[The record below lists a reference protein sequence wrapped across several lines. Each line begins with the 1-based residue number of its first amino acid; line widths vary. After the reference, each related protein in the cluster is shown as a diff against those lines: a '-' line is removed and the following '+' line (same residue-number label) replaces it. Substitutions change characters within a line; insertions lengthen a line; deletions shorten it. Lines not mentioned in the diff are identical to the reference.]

1 MPIVRNFPAGVAP
14 PARGIISTR
23 EVMSEFISKGS
34 SMGATSTIAEFIVN
48 TSIVDF
54 PAASTERVKKA
65 IADTFAVIIAGA
77 GSEVAEPLRKYLAV
91 AHAPGP
97 VPILGTQMT
106 AAPETAALINGT
118 YGHALDYD
126 DVLSIMPAHPSAVI
140 IAAVLASLGD
150 KKVDG
155 RAFIESY
162 LAGIEV
168 GGNVG
173 IGMTNGHY
181 QRGFHATGTLAL
193 FSGLAALA
201 KLHRADVA
209 TIEQAFGIASSM
221 SSGLRR
227 NFGTMTKPLH
237 TGIAARSALTAFNL
251 AAAGFTAA
259 PDVLEAKAGF
269 FSSYGVAESS
279 PDIMTKGLGKPYII
293 VQPGLSLKKF
303 PCCYASHRAIDGLL
317 TLRAKLGFDVAMID
331 KITCRMPPGG
341 MHVLTYPRPTTG
353 LEGKFSLDYP
363 LAAAALDG
371 KCVLA
376 TFTDDAVRR
385 AEITALYARIDA
397 KEDPAC
403 RGDDPLFETRSSGSK
418 GFVEVEVTL
427 TDGRTDK
434 IRIDRPPGSPQRELT
449 WDDLREKFMDCARHS
464 GHVAQAPAAKAFEA
478 IQMLEGRK
486 DIAEVTRL
494 LC

>member
-1 MPIVRNFPAGVAP
+1 
-14 PARGIISTR
+14 
-23 EVMSEFISKGS
+23 
-34 SMGATSTIAEFIVN
+34 MGATATIAKFIAA
-48 TSIVDF
+48 TSTRDF
-54 PAASTERVKKA
+54 PAESTEKAKKA

-77 GSEVAEPLRKYLAV
+77 GSEVAQPLRKYLAA
-91 AHAPGP
+91 AHAPGA
-97 VPILGTQMT
+97 VPILGTDMT

-140 IAAVLASLGD
+140 VAALLASLDG
-150 KKVDG
+150 KRIDG
-155 RAFIESY
+155 RAFIEAY
-162 LAGIEV
+162 LLGIEV

-201 KLHRADVA
+201 KLHGADVP

-251 AAAGFTAA
+251 ATAGFTAA

-269 FSSYGVAESS
+269 YSSYGVAESS
-279 PDIMTKGLGKPYII
+279 PDITVKGLGKPYII
-293 VQPGLSLKKF
+293 VDPGLALKKF

-317 TLRAKLGFDVAMID
+317 ALRKKLSFEAAAID
-331 KITCRMPPGG
+331 KVICRMPPGG

-353 LEGKFSLDYP
+353 LEGKFSLHYP

-371 KCVLA
+371 KCALW
-376 TFTDDAVRR
+376 TFTDEAVRR
-385 AEITALYARIDA
+385 KEIAALYARIDA
-397 KEDPAC
+397 KEDPGC
-403 RGDDPLFETRSSGSK
+403 RGDDPLFDTRSSGSK
-418 GFVEVEVTL
+418 GFVEVEVRL
-427 TDGRTDK
+427 TDGRSDMIRVDK
-434 IRIDRPPGSPQRELT
+434 APGSPTRELT
-449 WDDLREKFMDCARHS
+449 WDDLREKFVDCARHS
-464 GHVAQAPAAKAFEA
+464 GRIAAAPAAKAFEA
-478 IQMLEGRK
+478 IRKLEGSR
-486 DIAEVTRL
+486 DIAEVIRL

>member
-1 MPIVRNFPAGVAP
+1 
-14 PARGIISTR
+14 
-23 EVMSEFISKGS
+23 
-34 SMGATSTIAEFIVN
+34 MGATATIAKFIAA
-48 TSIVDF
+48 TSTRDF
-54 PAASTERVKKA
+54 PAASTEKAKKA

-77 GSEVAEPLRKYLAV
+77 GSEVAEPLRKYLAA

-97 VPILGTQMT
+97 VPILGTNMT

-140 IAAVLASLGD
+140 IAALLASLNGQC
-150 KKVDG
+150 VDG
-155 RAFIESY
+155 RTFIEAY
-162 LAGIEV
+162 LLGIEV

-209 TIEQAFGIASSM
+209 TIGQAFGIASSM

-279 PDIMTKGLGKPYII
+279 PDITVKGLGNPYII
-293 VQPGLSLKKF
+293 VDPGLALKKF

-317 TLRAKLGFDVAMID
+317 ALRTKLAFDAAAID
-331 KITCRMPPGG
+331 KVVCRMPPGG

-376 TFTDDAVRR
+376 TFTDASVRR
-385 AEITALYARIDA
+385 PEIAALYARIDA
-397 KEDPAC
+397 REDPTC

-418 GFVEVEVTL
+418 GFVEVEVRL
-427 TDGRTDK
+427 RDGRSER
-434 IRIDRPPGSPQRELT
+434 IRVDRPPGSPQRELT

-464 GHVAQAPAAKAFEA
+464 GRVDEASAAKAFA
-478 IQMLEGRK
+478 AVQRLESTP
-486 DIAEVTRL
+486 DITEVTRL

>member
-1 MPIVRNFPAGVAP
+1 
-14 PARGIISTR
+14 
-23 EVMSEFISKGS
+23 
-34 SMGATSTIAEFIVN
+34 MGATATIANFIAS
-48 TSIVDF
+48 TSTRDF
-54 PAASTERVKKA
+54 PAESIEKAKKA
-65 IADTFAVIIAGA
+65 LADTFAVIIAGA
-77 GSEVAEPLRKYLAV
+77 GSEVADPLRKYLVTAN
-91 AHAPGP
+91 APGA
-97 VPILGTQMT
+97 VPILGTDMT

-140 IAAVLASLGD
+140 VAALLANLNGQR
-150 KKVDG
+150 VDG
-155 RAFIESY
+155 RTFIEAY
-162 LAGIEV
+162 LVGVEV

-201 KLHRADVA
+201 KLHRANVA
-209 TIEQAFGIASSM
+209 TIAQAFGIASSM

-269 FSSYGVAESS
+269 YSSYGVAESS
-279 PDIMTKGLGKPYII
+279 PDITVKGLGKPYII
-293 VQPGLSLKKF
+293 VEPGLALKKF

-317 TLRAKLGFDVAMID
+317 TLRAKLACDAAMID
-331 KITCRMPPGG
+331 KVICRMPPGG
-341 MHVLTYPRPTTG
+341 MHVLTYPRPATG

-376 TFTDDAVRR
+376 TFTDESVRR
-385 AEITALYARIDA
+385 PEIAALYARIDA

-418 GFVEVEVTL
+418 GFVEVEVRL
-427 TDGRTDK
+427 RDGRSER
-434 IRIDRPPGSPQRELT
+434 IRVDRPPGSLQRELT

-464 GHVAQAPAAKAFEA
+464 GHVAEKPAAKAFDR
-478 IQMLEGRK
+478 IRKLETIT
-486 DIAEVTRL
+486 DITEVTRL